1 MSLNEISLPAR
12 MVADLYTSSLI
23 GPISPNEHKSVKFL
37 GKNEK
42 NILILV
48 AQEDVPFV
56 KDDELSFLSSVLT
69 ACKLSLAD
77 VAIVNLHGS
86 PTNNYRFFL
95 EQFKSKTILLFDVD
109 TQTIDLPFNFPHFQ
123 LQQFGNSIYL
133 SAPALQFIEN
143 QKALKTQLWNCLK
156 TIFLPNT

>member
-12 MVADLYTSSLI
+12 MVADLYNASLI
-23 GPISPNEHKSVKFL
+23 ELVSPNKHKSIKFL

-48 AQEDVPFV
+48 AQEDVAFLN
-56 KDDELSFLSSVLT
+56 DDELNFLSSVLT

-77 VAIVNLHGS
+77 VAIVNLHATPNS
-86 PTNNYRFFL
+86 NYRFFL
-95 EQFKSKTILLFDVD
+95 DQFKSKTILLFDVD
-109 TQTIDLPFNFPHFQ
+109 SQKIDLPFNFPHFQ
-123 LQQFGNSIYL
+123 LQQFDNSTYL
-133 SAPALQFIEN
+133 SAPSLQFIEK